1 MPWIAGAVLGGS
13 LISAYGANK
22 GAQTQAAAAREAA
35 QLQKQMFD
43 VQNAQQAPY
52 REAGYSAL
60 SDIGAMKPYL
70 TQKYTP
76 EQFQTDID
84 PGYAF
89 RLAQGQRALQ
99 AQQNQAGGLIGG
111 NALAAMQDYT
121 QGQASQEYQNAFN
134 RFQTQRGNI
143 YNSLASIAGL
153 GQTSLG
159 QTGQQS
165 AQTAQGVGNAI
176 AGAGTALGA
185 GQVGVA
191 NALAG
196 GAQTLGNQQYLS
208 NLLGQRNPLASP
220 TSGSNFMNSYNAI
233 GNAPSGAAGYN
244 ISPSTY
250 SGYYGQP

>member
-1 MPWIAGAVLGGS
+1 MPWIAAAVLGGS
-13 LISAYGANK
+13 AISAYGANK
-22 GAQTQAAAAREAA
+22 GAQTQADAMRESAR
-35 QLQKQMFD
+35 LQKEMFD
-43 VQNAQQAPY
+43 IQNQQQAPY

-60 SDIGAMKPYL
+60 SDITGMKPYL
-70 TQKYTP
+70 TQKFGP
-76 EQFQTDID
+76 EQFAAGMD

-143 YNSLASIAGL
+143 YNTLAGIAGL

-159 QTGQQS
+159 QTGQL
-165 AQTAQGVGNAI
+165 AGTTAQGVGNAI

-185 GQVGVA
+185 GQVGMA

-208 NLLGQRNPLASP
+208 NLLAQRNPLATTTNP
-220 TSGSNFMNSYNAI
+220 YT
-233 GNAPSGAAGYN
+233 GANLDYMG
-244 ISPSTY
+244 
-250 SGYYGQP
+250 GGQGLRLPRP